1 MHGRLFAVGLDNSI
15 YLHTIISS
23 LRETRTHARGALAGS
38 FLHERTPLAGTAD
51 PMLCWVTGLLV
62 LKHEKKRKRERWSRF
77 HARHL
82 LFGCILPGYTRLVPW
97 DQDFFFPFSVKEYSY
112 LSLGRVVK
120 TELSVSV
127 RRRETRLACIYSAR
141 LPLQGLYGNGS
152 NRDSLSPLLRV
163 YQAVGISENS
173 EIEQYIYSL

>member
-62 LKHEKKRKRERWSRF
+62 LKHEKKRKRECSSDSISLDVSCPATRVSCSFLRGRSWRCSAGQNSGRWSDTPPF
-77 HARHL
+77 
-82 LFGCILPGYTRLVPW
+82 
-97 DQDFFFPFSVKEYSY
+97 FFFPFWVKEYPY

-163 YQAVGISENS
+163 Y
-173 EIEQYIYSL
+173 